1 MPPGRDL
8 AAFEDRAP
16 KYDSGW
22 LGKMHHEIA
31 DRTATLAL
39 QAVPSPQRILD
50 VGCGTGYLLRQLA
63 ERAPEAIKIAGI
75 DPAPAMIDT
84 ASKLPHDPRLTFLS
98 GVGAENLP
106 YLDETFD
113 LVVSSTSFDGEANRR
128 TKRGAT
134 RRLVAAG
141 FTTTRWQAVYTGI
154 IKAVITAK

>member
-1 MPPGRDL
+1 MPPRRDL

-31 DRTATLAL
+31 DRTTTLAL

-63 ERAPEAIKIAGI
+63 ERAPEAIELAGI

-84 ASKLPHDPRLTFLS
+84 ASN
-98 GVGAENLP
+98 A
-106 YLDETFD
+106 
-113 LVVSSTSFDGEANRR
+113 STMRD
-128 TKRGAT
+128 
-134 RRLVAAG
+134 
-141 FTTTRWQAVYTGI
+141 
-154 IKAVITAK
+154 